1 MKIQL
6 GVRGSED
13 AINHILIKIDDL
25 ILMNKDNLF
34 LAGNE
39 GRQEVGKSLVQLL
52 NTLSKDHEISIGEN
66 IANLIE
72 SELDVKGEIIKYTN
86 KEEKYHITK
95 DGVVEKQ

>member
-6 GVRGSED
+6 GIRGTED

-39 GRQEVGKSLVQLL
+39 GREKTGKNLVRLL
-52 NTLSKDHEISIGEN
+52 NTLSKDHEISVKEN
-66 IANLIE
+66 VANLIE
-72 SELDVKGEIIKYTN
+72 SELDLKGEIIKFS
-86 KEEKYHITK
+86 EKSS
-95 DGVVEKQ
+95 